1 MAYKNKYIPINKSK
15 YIGDLDSI
23 ICRSLWE
30 RRFCKYLDNSPNVIR
45 WGFELLRIPYYSPID
60 NKHHN
65 YIPDFIVEYT
75 DKQNKKQISLIEIK
89 PYRQTE
95 KKNKK
100 ISLKESVVYSINLAK
115 WESAKQYC
123 KEHGWIFKLLTEKE
137 LFK

>member
-1 MAYKNKYIPINKSK
+1 MAYKNKYIPTNKSK
-15 YIGDLDSI
+15 YIGDFDSI
-23 ICRSLWE
+23 LCRSLWE
-30 RRFCKYLDNSPNVIR
+30 RKFCKYLDNSPNVIR
-45 WGFELLRIPYYSPID
+45 WGFELLQIPYYSPVD
-60 NKHHN
+60 NKYHN

-75 DKQNKKQISLIEIK
+75 DKQNKKQISIIEIK

-100 ISLKESVVYSINLAK
+100 ISLKESIVYSVNLAK

>member
-15 YIGDLDSI
+15 YIGNFDSI

-30 RRFCKYLDNSPNVIR
+30 RKFCKYLDNSPNVIR
-45 WGFELLRIPYYSPID
+45 WGFELLQIPYYSPID
-60 NKHHN
+60 NKYHN

-75 DKQNKKQISLIEIK
+75 DKQNKKQISIIEIK

-100 ISLKESVVYSINLAK
+100 ISLKESIVYSVNLAK